1 MPIFPT
7 FTTILAALR
16 KHITLAL
23 FLVALLASAFLAY
36 SWLDA
41 RRAAAQLAATLATQQ
56 KIISSATAAQSARDA
71 ALTQTLAQIAA
82 LKQSVQSPQ
91 QASAALVQ
99 TLPQFIDSSTGA
111 PLPAPLQ
118 FIPNSPAIASPKEGT
133 VASGNSTAPPQQNV
147 VIPSAARDLL
157 STAPTTG
164 ASSPPAPAKSPAP
177 AGFLSYLKSQISN
190 VKSFSRD
197 APISAPG
204 ANFSTPA
211 APQHSPGELPTAHGN
226 SSSAPQQ
233 GIASPGNSS
242 TPIPGSICIPPADL
256 KPLYD
261 SIEDCEA
268 CAAKLTASQA
278 DLADETT
285 KFTAASSERD
295 AALKAA
301 HGTFWS
307 HAKTAAKWIIIG
319 AAAGAILAKY
329 H

>member
-1 MPIFPT
+1 
-7 FTTILAALR
+7 
-16 KHITLAL
+16 
-23 FLVALLASAFLAY
+23 
-36 SWLDA
+36 
-41 RRAAAQLAATLATQQ
+41 
-56 KIISSATAAQSARDA
+56 
-71 ALTQTLAQIAA
+71 
-82 LKQSVQSPQ
+82 
-91 QASAALVQ
+91 
-99 TLPQFIDSSTGA
+99 
-111 PLPAPLQ
+111 
-118 FIPNSPAIASPKEGT
+118 
-133 VASGNSTAPPQQNV
+133 
-147 VIPSAARDLL
+147 
-157 STAPTTG
+157 
-164 ASSPPAPAKSPAP
+164 
-177 AGFLSYLKSQISN
+177 LKSQISN

-197 APISAPG
+197 APTSAPG
-204 ANFSTPA
+204 ANSSTPA

-226 SSSAPQQ
+226 PSSTPQQ
-233 GIASPGNSS
+233 GTASPGNSS
-242 TPIPGSICIPPADL
+242 TPIPGSICIPPPDL